1 MGPNAR
7 ARTPPAPLPKRK
19 KLGSLGRNKN
29 IFALEEQSDVGE
41 GKHFQRR
48 LIKLIKRRRRWRRGE
63 ASERPPGATLL
74 PHLLP
79 TMAEGGWGGATAFER
94 MERSLIQIKASE
106 WESFNGFGP
115 GY

>member
-29 IFALEEQSDVGE
+29 IFALEEKSGVGE

-48 LIKLIKRRRRWRRGE
+48 LIKLIKRGG
-63 ASERPPGATLL
+63 ASERQPGAGGGGAL

-79 TMAEGGWGGATAFER
+79 TMAEER
-94 MERSLIQIKASE
+94 KRRLNERKE
-106 WESFNGFGP
+106 V
-115 GY
+115 